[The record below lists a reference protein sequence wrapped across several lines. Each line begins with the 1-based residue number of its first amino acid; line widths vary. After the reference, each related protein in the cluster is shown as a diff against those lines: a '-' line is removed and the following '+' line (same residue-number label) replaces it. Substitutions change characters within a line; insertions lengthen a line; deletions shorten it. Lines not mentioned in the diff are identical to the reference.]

1 MHVVLLSHA
10 RAKINA
16 VMMKDVSK
24 SSGKC
29 SYVIYDS
36 ETVIYDGD
44 GNRLLAC
51 PTEQEAI
58 EFITSRNG
66 RIFDKEQ

>member
-1 MHVVLLSHA
+1 
-10 RAKINA
+10 
-16 VMMKDVSK
+16 MMKNVSK

-36 ETVIYDGD
+36 ETVIFDGD
-44 GNRLLAC
+44 GNRLVAC

-58 EFITSRNG
+58 EYITSRDG